1 MKQLLLILLCLIA
14 GCSVNENTPWSE
26 TKIAYNS
33 PSEISSMNIEEGN
46 RAIKRITKRFADAP
60 SNSISEEEGE
70 NLRIE
75 LYMVAN
81 RLKYLD
87 CYK

>member
-1 MKQLLLILLCLIA
+1 MKQLLLILSLCLIA

-33 PSEISSMNIEEGN
+33 PSEISNMSIEEA
-46 RAIKRITKRFADAP
+46 RSAIKRLTSRL
-60 SNSISEEEGE
+60 SLSEEEDE
-70 NLRIE
+70 NLRVE
-75 LYMVAN
+75 LYMVIN